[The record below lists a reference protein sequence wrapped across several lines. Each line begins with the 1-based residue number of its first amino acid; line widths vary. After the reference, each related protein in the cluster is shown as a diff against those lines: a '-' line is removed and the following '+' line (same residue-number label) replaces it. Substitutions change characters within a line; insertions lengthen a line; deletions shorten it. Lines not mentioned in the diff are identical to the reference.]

1 MKANIIDGAGL
12 AGRHAESLKARVKA
26 LREKGI
32 RPRLAVILAGDDPA
46 SAAYVRLKEKRAAEL
61 EIETE
66 LYAFENGVTAET
78 LIERIQALN
87 ADENVHGVLAQL
99 PLPAHLDA
107 RRVLPYIL
115 PEKDV
120 DGLHPLNVG
129 ALLCGDGGII
139 PCTPRGVLAL
149 IESTGEAIEGKTACV
164 VGRSNTVGKPAAVL
178 LLRHNATVTVCHR
191 KTRNLAAATRKAD
204 ILVSAA
210 GHKALIKADMI
221 KPGAIV
227 IDVGMTK
234 IDGKWYGDVDFE
246 PACDVAGYITPVPG
260 GVGPMTIIMLMEN
273 TVEAAE
279 KRTHG

>member
-1 MKANIIDGAGL
+1 MKASIIDGAGL
-12 AGRHAESLKARVKA
+12 AIRYAEGLKARVNA
-26 LREKGI
+26 LHEKGV
-32 RPRLAVILAGDDPA
+32 RPRLAVILAGDNPA
-46 SAAYVRLKEKRAAEL
+46 SAAYVRLKAKRAAEL

-66 LYAFENGVTAET
+66 LCAYDNGVAAET
-78 LIERIQALN
+78 LIGRIRALN
-87 ADENVHGVLAQL
+87 ADENAHGILVQL

-107 RRVLPYIL
+107 LHVLKHIL

-129 ALLCGDGGII
+129 ALLRGGEGFI
-139 PCTPRGVLAL
+139 PCTPKGVLAL
-149 IESTGEAIEGKTACV
+149 IESTGEAIDGKAACV

-178 LLRHNATVTVCHR
+178 LLRHNATVTICHTE
-191 KTRNLAAATRKAD
+191 TRDLAAATRAAD

-210 GHKALIKADMI
+210 GHKALIGADMI

-234 IDGKWYGDVDFE
+234 VDGKWYGDVDFE
-246 PACDVAGYITPVPG
+246 PACEVAGYITPVPG
-260 GVGPMTIIMLMEN
+260 GVGPMTIMMLMEN

-279 KRTHG
+279 KRLHG